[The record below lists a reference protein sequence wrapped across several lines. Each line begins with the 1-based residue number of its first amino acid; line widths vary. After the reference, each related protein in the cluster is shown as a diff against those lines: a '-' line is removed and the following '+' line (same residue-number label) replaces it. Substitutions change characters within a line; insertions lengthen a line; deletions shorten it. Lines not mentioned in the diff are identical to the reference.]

1 MDLNIVKIVNQV
13 NGTDYVRYVSG
24 HALKRID
31 VCILAT
37 EAKLFTTRDAEQ
49 VVRDIT
55 FSLSLSDTVVSIV
68 SLGTVDNQPDLIQ
81 PKGDLKA
88 WYEVENLDRSRLI
101 RFLEGNTNNLTMQ
114 SSRMI
119 HGSHQFFVGEHDGL
133 FQVIVSLPG
142 YWSSNQLS
150 DSIDYHKY
158 GFSGYQAN
166 SYGTGKGLFTV
177 FTFTE

>member
-1 MDLNIVKIVNQV
+1 MDLNIVKIINQV
-13 NGTDYVRYVSG
+13 NGSEYVRYVSG

-31 VCILAT
+31 VCVLAT
-37 EAKLFTTRDAEQ
+37 EAKLFTKLEAEQ

-68 SLGTVDNQPDLIQ
+68 SLGTVDKQPGLIP
-81 PKGDLKA
+81 PKGDLGA
-88 WYEVENLDRSRLI
+88 WYEIEDVDRSRLI
-101 RFLEGNTNNLTMQ
+101 RFLEGNTENLTMQ
-114 SSRMI
+114 SSRII
-119 HGSHQFFVGEHDGL
+119 HGSDQLFVGEHDGL

-166 SYGTGKGLFTV
+166 SYGNGKGIFTV

>member
-1 MDLNIVKIVNQV
+1 MDLNIVKLVNQV
-13 NGTDYVRYVSG
+13 NGSEYIRYVSG
-24 HALKRID
+24 HALKHID
-31 VCILAT
+31 VRVLVT
-37 EAKLFTTRDAEQ
+37 DAKLFTKLEAER

-55 FSLSLSDTVVSIV
+55 FNLSLSGAVVSIV
-68 SLGTVDNQPDLIQ
+68 SLGTVDKQHDLIQ

-88 WYEVENLDRSRLI
+88 WYEIEDVDRSHLI
-101 RFLEGNTNNLTMQ
+101 RFLEGNTENLTMQ